1 MLKNVIAMILMV
13 CSLLVISACTIMAGN
28 KIAVIS
34 LNGPI
39 QAEAYV
45 SLFGSSGIT
54 PALVRHQLERA
65 SDDFEVKAIV
75 IQVNSPGGD
84 VSACEEIRY
93 EMEKIEKP
101 MVISMR
107 TIAASGGYYISAGAD
122 RIVALPTTNTGSI
135 GVITHIPNLKGLFDK
150 LGIKMEI
157 VKSGKYK
164 DMYSGFKELTPE
176 EIQIVQKNA
185 DQAYD
190 RFIDIVAR
198 GRNLDKE
205 KVREIATGQLYTGLD
220 AKELGLVDEIGGLQ
234 TAIDLAAKLADI
246 EKPRVEYYET
256 DSTDLLKILM
266 GFNSGVFNRVTES
279 NISGF
284 EGMIIQEL
292 LGNTYPK
299 YYYR

>member
-1 MLKNVIAMILMV
+1 MLKNVIAVLLV
-13 CSLLVISACTIMAGN
+13 ACSLLAIPACTVVGN

-39 QAEAYV
+39 QAEANV
-45 SLFGSSGIT
+45 SLFGRSGIT
-54 PALVRHQLERA
+54 PALVRDQLRRA
-65 SDDFEVKAIV
+65 DGDFGIKAIV

-93 EMEKIEKP
+93 EMERIKKP
-101 MVISMR
+101 IVISMR
-107 TIAASGGYYISAGAD
+107 SIAASGGYYISAGAD
-122 RIVALPTTNTGSI
+122 KIVALSTTNTGSI

-190 RFIDIVAR
+190 RFIDVVAG
-198 GRNLDKE
+198 GRNLDKR
-205 KVREIATGQLYTGLD
+205 KVRDIATGQLYSGLD
-220 AKELGLVDEIGGLQ
+220 AKELGLIDEIGGLQ
-234 TAIDLAAKLADI
+234 TAIDLAAKLAGID
-246 EKPRVEYYET
+246 KPRVEYYEP
-256 DSTDLLKILM
+256 DSSDLLKRLM
-266 GFNSGVFNRVTES
+266 GFNAGVLNGNSASNVSGIES
-279 NISGF
+279 I
-284 EGMIIQEL
+284 IIQEL